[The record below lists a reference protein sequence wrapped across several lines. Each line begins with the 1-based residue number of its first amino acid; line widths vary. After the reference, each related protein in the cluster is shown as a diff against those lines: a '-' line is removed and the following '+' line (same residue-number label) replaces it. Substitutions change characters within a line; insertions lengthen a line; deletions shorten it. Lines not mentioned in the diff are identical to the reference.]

1 MICFTRIPLK
11 DFIKKHNPQEP
22 KKETIENFEKE
33 INNLLENAPKQ
44 DDEEFQKNEI
54 NKFLKNTYGYDC
66 NTYKKVDSAI
76 YVDGEVRVLIEVK
89 ALNNRN
95 EFPKNRENP
104 ISKAFCQMVL
114 YFLEEI
120 EKEKNNSLKHT
131 IICNAHEFFLFD
143 CKDLLFLKEDK
154 RIKDFYKKC
163 AKKEGTDSSKPKFY
177 KDLEQYLQED
187 FQGELRYTHFNLSN
201 YDPKE
206 LPLIYQV
213 LSQEV
218 LLKQRK
224 TLDANTLNKD
234 FYEELLY
241 ILGLEEQ
248 NDKGKILIK
257 PSRTQNSL
265 SAALKKKYENL
276 DDEEVMALLI
286 AWNNRILFL
295 RLLESLLISFKH
307 FEKPFLT
314 TENFKDFNA
323 LNTLFFEVLAK
334 KNSERSLNKEDKIL
348 EKIPY
353 LNSSLFDQT
362 PLELK
367 GHEIRLLENKKLEL
381 YQNSVLKKHENY
393 QEKKELPLLKYLF
406 EFLRLYKFTTTP
418 KDIKDNTDTSESR
431 LINPSVLGLVFEKLN
446 GYKEGSFYTPSF
458 ITSYMCKESITP
470 IVLDKFNAIYQ
481 WDCENL
487 KALREKIDRNF
498 SNEKAKE
505 YLNTLLTLRIC
516 DPAVGSGHFLVS
528 ALNEMV
534 LIAYELGLIASLY
547 RHELRLENDEIII
560 HHAQTGEIF
569 NYKKP
574 HSEND
579 PHHQIQ
585 KELFELKKDIIE
597 NCLFGVDI
605 NPNSC
610 EITKLRLW
618 IELLK
623 YSYYIFEKGK
633 NTNNL
638 ETLPNI
644 DINIKCANSL
654 VSRFALKDKAL
665 LKTEKNKN
673 LEYYIAEYKELV
685 KIYKDPKILESLTRP
700 IKDSNAVRKYAKE
713 RLYQELAQN
722 PNKDFKKALN
732 DRIEKIKE
740 AFKLTLEP
748 PQKELKFKK
757 FLKEHLELYGKSI
770 LEEANDNGL
779 ELEAL
784 ALEKKMAH
792 EGLFHDYTPYPKL
805 DKTDKVVGLEH
816 FNRYVLTSYKDLQ
829 DENERYANALEW
841 RFEFPEVLNDE
852 GDFLGFDCII
862 GNPPYIRQEHI
873 KDLKPLLQK
882 QYQDFY
888 NSTADIYTYFFALA
902 YHLLKEK
909 GFNAFI
915 TSNKYARAKYGA
927 KLRELLLKK
936 TTLVSYMEL
945 NALKVFESAAVD
957 TSIMSFIKQTPPKES
972 DFEYYEPT
980 PNDKDDL
987 KSTPHLPMK
996 QNALSTES
1004 FIFANAT
1011 LLDLRDKIESVG
1023 TPLKDWDIQINYGIK
1038 TGANEA
1044 FIIPTEKRE
1053 EILKN
1058 CDDAQK
1064 DERGMSER
1072 ERTKELIK
1080 PILRGKDIKRYSYE
1094 WADLWVIIA
1103 KFGSHEFLEVEYPTI
1118 YNHLLQYKDQLEQR
1132 GQCRYSRGPQNS
1144 NKPYPGQHHWLELDN
1159 NPKDSYLQDFEKE
1172 KIVYGEIVQ
1181 EPRFYLDN
1189 GECELGVF
1197 YAEATS
1203 FILTGEHLR
1212 YLLGMLHSKLITF
1225 AFKTFYAGG
1234 GLGESGYRYKKA
1246 FIERLPIP
1254 QITEKNQELADKI
1267 TDGAK
1272 QILALKAKDPKAN
1285 TQGLEKEI
1293 DALVYQLYHLTDE
1306 EIKTIENGQ

>member
-1 MICFTRIPLK
+1 M
-11 DFIKKHNPQEP
+11 
-22 KKETIENFEKE
+22 
-33 INNLLENAPKQ
+33 
-44 DDEEFQKNEI
+44 
-54 NKFLKNTYGYDC
+54 
-66 NTYKKVDSAI
+66 
-76 YVDGEVRVLIEVK
+76 
-89 ALNNRN
+89 
-95 EFPKNRENP
+95 
-104 ISKAFCQMVL
+104 
-114 YFLEEI
+114 
-120 EKEKNNSLKHT
+120 
-131 IICNAHEFFLFD
+131 HEFFLFD
-143 CKDLLFLKEDK
+143 CKDLLFLEKDK
-154 RIKDFYKKC
+154 RINKFYESY

-177 KDLEQYLQED
+177 QDLEQYLQED
-187 FQGELRYTHFNLSN
+187 FQGELRYTHFNLS
-201 YDPKE
+201 DDFKE

-218 LLKQRK
+218 LLKQKK

-257 PSRTQNSL
+257 QSRTQNSL
-265 SAALKKKYENL
+265 SAALKEQYKNL

-295 RLLESLLISFKH
+295 RLLESLLFSFEH
-307 FEKPFLT
+307 FKNSFLII
-314 TENFKDFNA
+314 ENFKDFNA

-334 KNSERSLNKEDKIL
+334 KNNERLPEIKEDKIL

-353 LNSSLFDQT
+353 LNSSLFDKT

-367 GHEIRLLENKKLEL
+367 GHEIKLLDNKKLEI
-381 YQNSVLKKHENY
+381 YKNSVLKKNKDY
-393 QEKKELPLLKYLF
+393 QKQKDLKPLPLLEYFFK
-406 EFLRLYKFTTTP
+406 FLRLYKFTTTP
-418 KDIKDNTDTSESR
+418 KDIKDNTNTSESN

-458 ITSYMCKESITP
+458 ITSYMCKESITT
-470 IVLDKFNAIYQ
+470 IVRDKFNATYQ
-481 WDCENL
+481 WDCKDLE
-487 KALREKIDRNF
+487 ALRGKIDRNF

-505 YLNTLLTLRIC
+505 YLQLLLTLRVC

-560 HHAQTGEIF
+560 HHTPTGEIF

-585 KELFELKKDIIE
+585 KELFNLKKDIIE

-623 YSYYIFEKGK
+623 YSYYIFEEGK

-654 VSRFALKDKAL
+654 ISRFNLNDDLKKIPNI
-665 LKTEKNKN
+665 KQK
-673 LEYYIAEYKELV
+673 IQEYKDLV
-685 KIYKDPKILESLTRP
+685 AQYKDPNPLYPLNKADLINKIQDLKNIFSITLKDPKTKAELE
-700 IKDSNAVRKYAKE
+700 
-713 RLYQELAQN
+713 
-722 PNKDFKKALN
+722 KA
-732 DRIEKIKE
+732 IEKHIKKYNFFALDDKSLLDGLNYFTPSLFGTLKLSPKEEEE
-740 AFKLTLEP
+740 AFAS
-748 PQKELKFKK
+748 
-757 FLKEHLELYGKSI
+757 YGRI
-770 LEEANDNGL
+770 R
-779 ELEAL
+779 AL
-784 ALEKKMAH
+784 RK
-792 EGLFHDYTPYPKL
+792 KL
-805 DKTDKVVGLEH
+805 DD
-816 FNRYVLTSYKDLQ
+816 
-829 DENERYANALEW
+829 ALSGREYHKAFEW
-841 RFEFPEVLNDE
+841 RFEFPEVLDDE

-862 GNPPYIRQEHI
+862 GNPPYIRQEQI

-909 GFNAFI
+909 GFSAFI

-927 KLRELLLKK
+927 KLREWLLKK
-936 TTLVSYMEL
+936 TTIVSYMEL

-957 TSIMSFIKQTPPKES
+957 TSIMNFIKQTPPKES
-972 DFEYYEPT
+972 DFKYYEPT

-987 KSTPHLPMK
+987 KSTRPLSMK

-1004 FIFANAT
+1004 FIFANASF
-1011 LLDLRDKIESVG
+1011 LDLRDKIESIG

-1044 FIIPTEKRE
+1044 FIIPTEKRDA
-1053 EILKN
+1053 ILKN

-1094 WADLWVIIA
+1094 WAHLWVIFIPWH
-1103 KFGSHEFLEVEYPTI
+1103 FPNTGSPKDMEQNEKDFSIHYPII
-1118 YNHLLQYKDQLEQR
+1118 YAHLLSHKDELLKRNKDETGKRYEWYCLQR
-1132 GQCRYSRGPQNS
+1132 
-1144 NKPYPGQHHWLELDN
+1144 WAA
-1159 NPKDSYLQDFEKE
+1159 SYYQDFEKE
-1172 KIVYGEIVQ
+1172 KIVYPCIMAK
-1181 EPRFYLDN
+1181 EPCFVYEEK
-1189 GECELGVF
+1189 GF
-1197 YAEATS
+1197 YAPAPAN
-1203 FILTGEHLR
+1203 IITGDKIEIK
-1212 YLLGMLHSKLITF
+1212 YITALLNSKCIYF
-1225 AFKTFYAGG
+1225 AMRKFYMGG
-1234 GLGESGYRYKKA
+1234 GIEGELKTNNLEK
-1246 FIERLPIP
+1246 IPIP
-1254 QITEKNQELADKI
+1254 KITEKNQELARKI

-1272 QILALKAKDPKAN
+1272 QILALKEKDPKAN
-1285 TQGLEKEI
+1285 TQRLEKEI
-1293 DALVYQLYHLTDE
+1293 DALVYRLYNLTDE
-1306 EIKTIENGQ
+1306 EIKIIEDGQ

>member
-1 MICFTRIPLK
+1 MMSFTRIPLK
-11 DFIKKHNPQEP
+11 DFIKKYNPQTP
-22 KKETIENFEKE
+22 TTETIENFEKE
-33 INNLLENAPKQ
+33 INSLLENAPRQ

-54 NKFLKNTYGYDC
+54 NSFLKNTYGYRC
-66 NTYKKVDSAI
+66 NTNKKVDSAI
-76 YVDGEVRVLIEVK
+76 YVDGEVQVLIEVK
-89 ALNNRN
+89 ALNKKT

-104 ISKAFCQMVL
+104 LSKAFCQMVL

-120 EKEKNNSLKHT
+120 EKEKNNSLKHA

-154 RIKDFYKKC
+154 RITKLHEDC

-177 KDLEQYLQED
+177 KDLEQFLQED
-187 FQGELRYTHFNLSN
+187 FQGELRYTYFNLN
-201 YDPKE
+201 DDFKE

-213 LSQEV
+213 LSHEV

-295 RLLESLLISFKH
+295 RLLESLLISFNH

-334 KNSERSLNKEDKIL
+334 KNNERLKEIKEDKIL

-353 LNSSLFDQT
+353 LNSSLFDKT

-367 GHEIRLLENKKLEL
+367 GYEIKLLDNKKLEI
-381 YQNSVLKKHENY
+381 YKNSVLKKHEDY
-393 QEKKELPLLKYLF
+393 QKREDLPLLEYFF

-418 KDIKDNTDTSESR
+418 KDIKDNTDTSESC

-487 KALREKIDRNF
+487 EALREKIDRNF

-528 ALNEMV
+528 VLNEMV
-534 LIAYELGLIASLY
+534 LIAYKLGLIVSLY
-547 RHELRLENDEIII
+547 RHELKLENDEIII
-560 HHAQTGEIF
+560 HTPEDKIF
-569 NYKKP
+569 KYTIP

-579 PHHQIQ
+579 PHHHIQ

-623 YSYYIFEKGK
+623 YSYYIFEEGK

-654 VSRFALKDKAL
+654 ISRFNLNDDLKKIPNI
-665 LKTEKNKN
+665 KQK
-673 LEYYIAEYKELV
+673 IQEYKDLV
-685 KIYKDPKILESLTRP
+685 AQYKDPNPLYPLNKQDLINKIQDLKNTFSLTLKDP
-700 IKDSNAVRKYAKE
+700 KTKAELEKAIEKHIKDYNYFALDDKSLLAGLNYFTPNLFGTPKLSPKE
-713 RLYQELAQN
+713 E
-722 PNKDFKKALN
+722 
-732 DRIEKIKE
+732 EE
-740 AFKLTLEP
+740 AFAS
-748 PQKELKFKK
+748 
-757 FLKEHLELYGKSI
+757 YGRI
-770 LEEANDNGL
+770 R
-779 ELEAL
+779 AL
-784 ALEKKMAH
+784 RK
-792 EGLFHDYTPYPKL
+792 KL
-805 DKTDKVVGLEH
+805 DDALSGREYH
-816 FNRYVLTSYKDLQ
+816 
-829 DENERYANALEW
+829 NAFEW

-862 GNPPYIRQEHI
+862 GNPPYIRQEQI
-873 KDLKPLLQK
+873 KDIKPLLEK
-882 QYQDFY
+882 QYQNFY
-888 NSTADIYTYFFALA
+888 NSTADIYTYFFALS

-915 TSNKYARAKYGA
+915 TSNKYARAKYGT
-927 KLRELLLKK
+927 KLRGLLLKK

-957 TSIMSFIKQTPPKES
+957 TSIMSFIKQEPPKES
-972 DFEYYEPT
+972 LFNYYEPT
-980 PNDKDDL
+980 PNDKNDL
-987 KSTPHLPMK
+987 KSARPLPMR

-1011 LLDLRDKIESVG
+1011 LLDLRDKMESVG

-1044 FIIPTEKRE
+1044 FIIPTEKRDA
-1053 EILKN
+1053 ILNACKT
-1058 CDDAQK
+1058 Q
-1064 DERGMSER
+1064 EER
-1072 ERTKELIK
+1072 ERTERLIK

-1094 WADLWVIIA
+1094 WAHLWVINTHNGYTSALKSKIPPIDIEKYPATKAHLDAHYDTIA
-1103 KFGSHEFLEVEYPTI
+1103 TRSDQGDTPYHLRNCTYLE
-1118 YNHLLQYKDQLEQR
+1118 
-1132 GQCRYSRGPQNS
+1132 
-1144 NKPYPGQHHWLELDN
+1144 
-1159 NPKDSYLQDFEKE
+1159 DFEKE

-1189 GECELGVF
+1189 GECELGYF

-1254 QITEKNQELADKI
+1254 KITHKNQELAHKI
-1267 TDGAK
+1267 TDCAK
-1272 QILALKAKDPKAN
+1272 QILALKEKDPKAN
-1285 TQGLEKEI
+1285 TQRSEKEI
-1293 DALVYQLYHLTDE
+1293 DALVYQLYNLTDE
-1306 EIKTIENGQ
+1306 EIKIIENGQ

>member
-1 MICFTRIPLK
+1 MDYKKLDLPNTNYPSKEQLEAFKTAFDAFLETNPQENENHQNDAFNDLLKGVFKYKVKPTKKIDSAILNENNEVEVIIEFKALKNPNEFIKKGDLNVKAFHESLLYYLRERKGGNNNLKHLILATIKELYIIDADEFEVFNKDKEIKKAFENCHDKKGNDTRTEAFYDVCQKRLNELDRSLKYHHIPLK
-11 DFIKKHNPQEP
+11 
-22 KKETIENFEKE
+22 KE
-33 INNLLENAPKQ
+33 NLA
-44 DDEEFQKNEI
+44 
-54 NKFLKNTYGYDC
+54 
-66 NTYKKVDSAI
+66 
-76 YVDGEVRVLIEVK
+76 
-89 ALNNRN
+89 
-95 EFPKNRENP
+95 
-104 ISKAFCQMVL
+104 
-114 YFLEEI
+114 
-120 EKEKNNSLKHT
+120 
-131 IICNAHEFFLFD
+131 
-143 CKDLLFLKEDK
+143 
-154 RIKDFYKKC
+154 
-163 AKKEGTDSSKPKFY
+163 
-177 KDLEQYLQED
+177 
-187 FQGELRYTHFNLSN
+187 
-201 YDPKE
+201 
-206 LPLIYQV
+206 LIYQA
-213 LSQEV
+213 LSPNF
-218 LLKQRK
+218 LLKIPK
-224 TLDANTLNKD
+224 YSDANTLNKD

-265 SAALKKKYENL
+265 SAALKASYKDL

-314 TENFKDFNA
+314 TENFENFNA

-334 KNSERSLNKEDKIL
+334 KNNERLPEIKEDKIL
-348 EKIPY
+348 RKIPY

-367 GHEIRLLENKKLEL
+367 GYEIKLLDNKKLEI

-393 QEKKELPLLKYLF
+393 QKEKALPLLEYLF

-418 KDIKDNTDTSESR
+418 KDIKNNTDTSESR
-431 LINPSVLGLVFEKLN
+431 LINSSVLGLVFEKLN

-458 ITSYMCKESITP
+458 ITSYMCKESIAP

-505 YLNTLLTLRIC
+505 YLNTLLSLRIC

-534 LIAYELGLIASLY
+534 WVAYELGLIASLY

-560 HHAQTGEIF
+560 HTPENKIF
-569 NYKKP
+569 NYTIP

-579 PHHQIQ
+579 PHHHIQ
-585 KELFELKKDIIE
+585 KELFELKKSIIE

-623 YSYYIFEKGK
+623 YSYYIFENGK
-633 NTNNL
+633 NTNAL

-654 VSRFALKDKAL
+654 ISRFNLNDDLKKIPNI
-665 LKTEKNKN
+665 KQK
-673 LEYYIAEYKELV
+673 IQEYKDLV
-685 KIYKDPKILESLTRP
+685 AQYKDPNPLYPLNKADLINKIQDLKNTFSLTL
-700 IKDSNAVRKYAKE
+700 KDPKTKA
-713 RLYQELAQN
+713 ELE
-722 PNKDFKKALN
+722 KA
-732 DRIEKIKE
+732 IEKHIKKYNFFALDDKSLLDGLNYFIPSLFGTLKLSPKEEEE
-740 AFKLTLEP
+740 AFAS
-748 PQKELKFKK
+748 
-757 FLKEHLELYGKSI
+757 YGRI
-770 LEEANDNGL
+770 R
-779 ELEAL
+779 AL
-784 ALEKKMAH
+784 RK
-792 EGLFHDYTPYPKL
+792 KL
-805 DKTDKVVGLEH
+805 DDALSGGE
-816 FNRYVLTSYKDLQ
+816 YQ
-829 DENERYANALEW
+829 NAFEW
-841 RFEFPEVLNDE
+841 RFEFPEVLDDE

-862 GNPPYIRQEHI
+862 GNPPYIRQEQI

-902 YHLLKEK
+902 FHLLKEK
-909 GFNAFI
+909 GFSAFI

-927 KLRELLLKK
+927 KLREWLLKK
-936 TTLVSYMEL
+936 TTIVSYMEL

-957 TSIMSFIKQTPPKES
+957 TSIMNFIKQTPPKENS
-972 DFEYYEPT
+972 FNYYEPT

-987 KSTPHLPMK
+987 KSTPSLSMK

-1011 LLDLRDKIESVG
+1011 LLDLRDKMESVG
-1023 TPLKDWDIQINYGIK
+1023 TPLKDWGIQIYRGIL

-1044 FIIPTEKRE
+1044 FIIPTEKRDA
-1053 EILKN
+1053 ILNACKT
-1058 CDDAQK
+1058 Q
-1064 DERGMSER
+1064 EER
-1072 ERTKELIK
+1072 ERTERLIK

-1094 WADLWVIIA
+1094 WAGEWLINTHNGYTSAPKSKIPPIDIEKYPATKVHLDSHWDTIA
-1103 KFGSHEFLEVEYPTI
+1103 TRCDQGDTPYHLRNCAYLE
-1118 YNHLLQYKDQLEQR
+1118 
-1132 GQCRYSRGPQNS
+1132 
-1144 NKPYPGQHHWLELDN
+1144 
-1159 NPKDSYLQDFEKE
+1159 DFEKE

-1189 GECELGVF
+1189 GECELGYF

-1203 FILTGEHLR
+1203 FILTGEHLC

-1234 GLGESGYRYKKA
+1234 GLGESGYRYKKV

-1254 QITEKNQELADKI
+1254 QITEKNQELARKIIALVDKI
-1267 TDGAK
+1267 LQSK
-1272 QILALKAKDPKAN
+1272 EKDPKAN
-1285 TQGLEKEI
+1285 TQRLEKEI

>member
-1 MICFTRIPLK
+1 MIRFTRILLK
-11 DFIKKHNPQEP
+11 DFIKKYNPP
-22 KKETIENFEKE
+22 TPTKETIENFKKE
-33 INNLLENAPKQ
+33 INSLLENAPRQ

-54 NKFLKNTYGYDC
+54 NSFLKNTYGYRC
-66 NTYKKVDSAI
+66 NTNKKVDSAI
-76 YVDGEVRVLIEVK
+76 YVDEEVQVLIEVK
-89 ALNNRN
+89 ALNKKT
-95 EFPKNRENP
+95 EFPKNKENP

-114 YFLEEI
+114 YFLEER

-143 CKDLLFLKEDK
+143 CKDLLFLNEDK
-154 RIKDFYKKC
+154 CIKKFYKNY
-163 AKKEGTDSSKPKFY
+163 AQKEGTDSSKPRFY
-177 KDLEQYLQED
+177 EDLEQYLKED
-187 FQGELRYTHFNLSN
+187 FQGELRYTYFNLN
-201 YDPKE
+201 DDFKE

-218 LLKQRK
+218 LLKQKK

-248 NDKGKILIK
+248 NEKGKTLIK

-265 SAALKKKYENL
+265 SDALKKQYKNL

-314 TENFKDFNA
+314 TDNFKDFNA

-334 KNSERSLNKEDKIL
+334 KNSERLPAIKENKIL

-362 PLELK
+362 
-367 GHEIRLLENKKLEL
+367 LLESKGYKIRSLDNEPLKIYPK
-381 YQNSVLKKHENY
+381 SILKKHEEY
-393 QEKKELPLLKYLF
+393 QEQKDLPLLEYLF
-406 EFLRLYKFTTTP
+406 AFLRVYDFTTTP
-418 KDIKDNTDTSESR
+418 KDIKDNQNKSESR

-470 IVLDKFNAIYQ
+470 IVLDKFNATYQ

-534 LIAYELGLIASLY
+534 LIAYKLGLIASLY
-547 RHELRLENDEIII
+547 RHDLRLENDEIII
-560 HHAQTGEIF
+560 HTPEDKVFKYTI
-569 NYKKP
+569 P

-579 PHHQIQ
+579 PHHHIQ

-623 YSYYIFEKGK
+623 YSYYIFEEDK

-654 VSRFALKDKAL
+654 ISRFNLNDDLKKIPNI
-665 LKTEKNKN
+665 KKK
-673 LEYYIAEYKELV
+673 IQEYKDLV
-685 KIYKDPKILESLTRP
+685 AQYKDPNPLYPLNKQDLINKIQDLKNTFSLTL
-700 IKDSNAVRKYAKE
+700 KDPKTKA
-713 RLYQELAQN
+713 ELE
-722 PNKDFKKALN
+722 KA
-732 DRIEKIKE
+732 IEKHITNYNDFALDDKSLLTGLNYFIPSLFGTPKLSPKEEEE
-740 AFKLTLEP
+740 AFAS
-748 PQKELKFKK
+748 
-757 FLKEHLELYGKSI
+757 YGRI
-770 LEEANDNGL
+770 R
-779 ELEAL
+779 AL
-784 ALEKKMAH
+784 RK
-792 EGLFHDYTPYPKL
+792 KL
-805 DKTDKVVGLEH
+805 DDALSGGEYH
-816 FNRYVLTSYKDLQ
+816 
-829 DENERYANALEW
+829 NAFEW
-841 RFEFPEVLNDE
+841 RFEFPEVLDDE
-852 GDFLGFDCII
+852 GNFLGFDCII

-888 NSTADIYTYFFALA
+888 NSSSDIYTYFFALA
-902 YHLLKEK
+902 LNLLKEK

-915 TSNKYARAKYGA
+915 TFNKYARAKYGA

-936 TTLVSYMEL
+936 TTIVSYMEL
-945 NALKVFESAAVD
+945 NALKKVFENATVD
-957 TSIMSFIKQTPPKES
+957 TSIIHFIKQPPLKES
-972 DFEYYEPT
+972 DFKYCEPT
-980 PNDKDDL
+980 ENDKENL
-987 KSTPHLPMK
+987 KNTTSLLMR

-1004 FIFANAT
+1004 FIFADTT
-1011 LLDLRDKIESVG
+1011 LLDLRDKIEQGG
-1023 TPLKDWDIQINYGIK
+1023 TPLKDWGIQINYGIK
-1038 TGANEA
+1038 TGCNEA
-1044 FIIPTEKRE
+1044 FIIPTEKRD

-1094 WADLWVIIA
+1094 WADLWVINTHNGYTSAFKSKIPPIDIE
-1103 KFGSHEFLEVEYPTI
+1103 KYPTLKA
-1118 YNHLLQYKDQLEQR
+1118 HLDSHYDAIVTRSDQGDTPYHLRNCAYLE
-1132 GQCRYSRGPQNS
+1132 
-1144 NKPYPGQHHWLELDN
+1144 
-1159 NPKDSYLQDFEKE
+1159 DFEKE

-1189 GECELGVF
+1189 GECELGGF

-1203 FILTGEHLR
+1203 FILTGEHLH

-1246 FIERLPIP
+1246 FIEQLPIP
-1254 QITEKNQELADKI
+1254 KITHKNQELADKI
-1267 TDGAK
+1267 IALVDK
-1272 QILALKAKDPKAN
+1272 ILQSKEEDPKAN

-1293 DALVYQLYHLTDE
+1293 DALVYQLYNLNDE
-1306 EIKTIENGQ
+1306 EIKTIEDGQ

>member
-1 MICFTRIPLK
+1 MIRFTRIPLK

-22 KKETIENFEKE
+22 KKETIENFKKE
-33 INNLLENAPKQ
+33 INSLLENAPRQ

-54 NKFLKNTYGYDC
+54 NKFLKNAYGYDC
-66 NTYKKVDSAI
+66 NTNKKVDSAI

-89 ALNNRN
+89 ALDKKT
-95 EFPKNRENP
+95 EFPKNRKNP
-104 ISKAFCQMVL
+104 LSKAFCQMVL

-154 RIKDFYKKC
+154 RIKKFYDNY

-187 FQGELRYTHFNLSN
+187 FQGELRYTHFNLSS
-201 YDPKE
+201 YDLKE

-218 LLKQRK
+218 LLKQGK

-248 NDKGKILIK
+248 NEKGKILIK
-257 PSRTQNSL
+257 PSRTKNSL
-265 SAALKKKYENL
+265 SYALKEKYKNL

-307 FEKPFLT
+307 FENPFLT

-334 KNSERSLNKEDKIL
+334 KNSERFPEIKEDKIL
-348 EKIPY
+348 QKIPY
-353 LNSSLFDQT
+353 LNSSLFDKT

-367 GHEIRLLENKKLEL
+367 GYEIKLLDNKKLEI
-381 YQNSVLKKHENY
+381 YKNSVLKKHEDY
-393 QEKKELPLLKYLF
+393 QKQKDLKPLPLLKYLF

-470 IVLDKFNAIYQ
+470 IVRDKFNQTYNIE
-481 WDCENL
+481 CENL
-487 KALREKIDRNF
+487 TELRNYFKDNYSYKEDKR
-498 SNEKAKE
+498 KE
-505 YLNTLLTLRIC
+505 YLQVLLALRIC

-534 LIAYELGLIASLY
+534 RIAYELGLITSLPLGATL
-547 RHELRLENDEIII
+547 ELENDEILIKI
-560 HHAQTGEIF
+560 SNKSFIYTR
-569 NYKKP
+569 P
-574 HSEND
+574 SSEKEQS
-579 PHHQIQ
+579 HQIQ
-585 KELFELKKDIIE
+585 KELFELKKSIIE

-623 YSYYIFEKGK
+623 YSYYIFENDK
-633 NTNNL
+633 NTNAL

-654 VSRFALKDKAL
+654 ISRFDFKQSLTHYPNIKEKIQRYKKLVKNYKEGLFDDKMILNNQIKDLLKTFQNFCLKDKYEKEIKAFVTQCEEYRKL
-665 LKTEKNKN
+665 YGNYLAKDDDDLKH
-673 LEYYIAEYKELV
+673 YISE
-685 KIYKDPKILESLTRP
+685 
-700 IKDSNAVRKYAKE
+700 
-713 RLYQELAQN
+713 N
-722 PNKDFKKALN
+722 P
-732 DRIEKIKE
+732 
-740 AFKLTLEP
+740 
-748 PQKELKFKK
+748 
-757 FLKEHLELYGKSI
+757 FLKHENISDN
-770 LEEANDNGL
+770 EEIQQQAYQYFL
-779 ELEAL
+779 
-784 ALEKKMAH
+784 
-792 EGLFHDYTPYPKL
+792 KL
-805 DKTDKVVGLEH
+805 KQTYNMIYN
-816 FNRYVLTSYKDLQ
+816 FNNS
-829 DENERYANALEW
+829 LEW
-841 RFEFPEVLNDE
+841 RFEFPEVLDDE

-862 GNPPYIRQEHI
+862 GNPPYIRQEQI
-873 KDLKPLLQK
+873 KDIKPLLQK

-888 NSTADIYTYFFALA
+888 NSTADIYTYFFALS

-936 TTLVSYMEL
+936 TTIVSYMEL

-957 TSIMSFIKQTPPKES
+957 TSIMNFIKQTPSKES
-972 DFEYYEPT
+972 RFNYYEPT
-980 PNDKDDL
+980 PDDKNDL
-987 KSTPHLPMK
+987 KSARSLPMK

-1011 LLDLRDKIESVG
+1011 LLDLRGKMERVG
-1023 TPLKDWDIQINYGIK
+1023 TPLKDWGIQIYRGIL

-1044 FIIPTEKRE
+1044 FIIPTEKRD
-1053 EILKN
+1053 EILNACKT
-1058 CDDAQK
+1058 Q
-1064 DERGMSER
+1064 EER
-1072 ERTKELIK
+1072 ERTEALIK

-1094 WADLWVIIA
+1094 WAHLWVIFIPWHFPNTDSQ
-1103 KFGSHEFLEVEYPTI
+1103 KSMEENEQDFSIHYPII
-1118 YNHLLQYKDQLEQR
+1118 YAHLLSHKDKLLKRNKDETGKRYEWYCLQR
-1132 GQCRYSRGPQNS
+1132 
-1144 NKPYPGQHHWLELDN
+1144 WAA
-1159 NPKDSYLQDFEKE
+1159 SYLQDFEKE

-1189 GECELGVF
+1189 GECGLGYF

-1254 QITEKNQELADKI
+1254 KITPQNQELADKI
-1267 TDGAK
+1267 TALVDK
-1272 QILALKAKDPKAN
+1272 ILQSKEKDSKAN

-1293 DALVYQLYHLTDE
+1293 DALVYQLYNLTDE

>member
-1 MICFTRIPLK
+1 MDYKKLDLPNTNYPNKEQLK
-11 DFIKKHNPQEP
+11 AFETAFNAFLETNQQENENHHNDAFNDLLKSVFKYKVKPTKKIDSAILNENNEVEVIIEFKALKNPNEFIKKGDLNVKAFHESLLYYLTERKEGNNNLKHLILATIKELYIIDADEFEVFNKDKEIKNAFKNCHDRKGNDPRTKAFYDACQKRLNELDHSLKYYHISL
-22 KKETIENFEKE
+22 KKE
-33 INNLLENAPKQ
+33 NLA
-44 DDEEFQKNEI
+44 
-54 NKFLKNTYGYDC
+54 
-66 NTYKKVDSAI
+66 
-76 YVDGEVRVLIEVK
+76 
-89 ALNNRN
+89 
-95 EFPKNRENP
+95 
-104 ISKAFCQMVL
+104 
-114 YFLEEI
+114 
-120 EKEKNNSLKHT
+120 
-131 IICNAHEFFLFD
+131 
-143 CKDLLFLKEDK
+143 
-154 RIKDFYKKC
+154 
-163 AKKEGTDSSKPKFY
+163 
-177 KDLEQYLQED
+177 
-187 FQGELRYTHFNLSN
+187 
-201 YDPKE
+201 
-206 LPLIYQV
+206 LIYQA
-213 LSQEV
+213 LSPNF
-218 LLKQRK
+218 LLKISK
-224 TLDANTLNKD
+224 YSDANTLNKD

-257 PSRTQNSL
+257 PSCTQNSL
-265 SAALKKKYENL
+265 SAALKYSYTNL

-334 KNSERSLNKEDKIL
+334 KNSERLPEIKEDKIL

-353 LNSSLFDQT
+353 LNSSLFDKT

-367 GHEIRLLENKKLEL
+367 GYEIKLLDNKKLEI
-381 YQNSVLKKHENY
+381 YKNSVLKKHEDY
-393 QEKKELPLLKYLF
+393 QKREDLPLLKYLF
-406 EFLRLYKFTTTP
+406 AFLRLYKFTTTP

-458 ITSYMCKESITP
+458 ITSYMCKESIKS
-470 IVLDKFNAIYQ
+470 IVLDKFNQKYIKRE
-481 WDCENL
+481 DLKCEKLEEL
-487 KALREKIDRNF
+487 KNYLKSYKEDKR
-498 SNEKAKE
+498 KE

-534 LIAYELGLIASLY
+534 RVAYELGLIASLY

-560 HHAQTGEIF
+560 HTPEDKVF
-569 NYKKP
+569 NYTIP

-633 NTNNL
+633 NTNAL

-654 VSRFALKDKAL
+654 ISRFNLNDDLKKIPNI
-665 LKTEKNKN
+665 KQK
-673 LEYYIAEYKELV
+673 IQEYKDLV
-685 KIYKDPKILESLTRP
+685 AQYKDPNPLYPLNKADLINKIQDLKNTFSLTL
-700 IKDSNAVRKYAKE
+700 KDPKTKA
-713 RLYQELAQN
+713 ELEN
-722 PNKDFKKALN
+722 T
-732 DRIEKIKE
+732 IEKHIKKYNFFALDDKSLLDGLNYFIPSLFGTLKLSPKEEEE
-740 AFKLTLEP
+740 AFAS
-748 PQKELKFKK
+748 
-757 FLKEHLELYGKSI
+757 YGRI
-770 LEEANDNGL
+770 R
-779 ELEAL
+779 AL
-784 ALEKKMAH
+784 RK
-792 EGLFHDYTPYPKL
+792 KL
-805 DKTDKVVGLEH
+805 DDALSGRE
-816 FNRYVLTSYKDLQ
+816 YQ
-829 DENERYANALEW
+829 NAFEW
-841 RFEFPEVLNDE
+841 RFEFPEVLDDE

-882 QYQDFY
+882 QYPDFY

-902 YHLLKEK
+902 FQLLRDK

-927 KLRELLLKK
+927 KLREWLLKK
-936 TTLVSYMEL
+936 TTIASYMEL

-957 TSIMSFIKQTPPKES
+957 TSIMNFIKQPPPKES
-972 DFEYYEPT
+972 RFNYYEPT

-987 KSTPHLPMK
+987 KSTRPLPMK

-1004 FIFANAT
+1004 FIFADST
-1011 LLDLRDKIESVG
+1011 LLDLRDKMESVG

-1053 EILKN
+1053 EILNACKT
-1058 CDDAQK
+1058 QE
-1064 DERGMSER
+1064 ERK
-1072 ERTKELIK
+1072 RTEKLIK

-1094 WADLWVIIA
+1094 WAHLWVINTHNGYTSALKSKIPPIDIEKYPATKAHLDAHWDTIA
-1103 KFGSHEFLEVEYPTI
+1103 TRCDQGDTPYHLRNCAYLE
-1118 YNHLLQYKDQLEQR
+1118 
-1132 GQCRYSRGPQNS
+1132 
-1144 NKPYPGQHHWLELDN
+1144 
-1159 NPKDSYLQDFEKE
+1159 DFEKE

-1181 EPRFYLDN
+1181 DPRFYLDN
-1189 GECELGVF
+1189 GECELGYF

-1254 QITEKNQELADKI
+1254 KITKSNKPTADKI
-1267 TDGAK
+1267 IVLVDK
-1272 QILALKAKDPKAN
+1272 ILQTKEKDPKAN
-1285 TQGLEKEI
+1285 TQKLEKEI
-1293 DALVYQLYHLTDE
+1293 DTLVYQLYNLTDE
-1306 EIKTIENGQ
+1306 EIKLIEDGQ

>member
-1 MICFTRIPLK
+1 MIRFAHISLK
-11 DFIKKHNPQEP
+11 DFIKKYNPQEP

-33 INNLLENAPKQ
+33 INSLLENAPRQ

-54 NKFLKNTYGYDC
+54 NKFLKNAYGYDC
-66 NTYKKVDSAI
+66 NTYEKVDSAI
-76 YVDGEVRVLIEVK
+76 YVDGKAWVLIEVK
-89 ALNNRN
+89 ALNNKT

-104 ISKAFCQMVL
+104 LSKAFCQMVL

-120 EKEKNNSLKHT
+120 EKEKNNSLKHA

-143 CKDLLFLKEDK
+143 CKDFCALFQNDKE
-154 RIKDFYKKC
+154 IKKLHKNC
-163 AKKEGTDSSKPKFY
+163 AKKEGTDPSTKRFY
-177 KDLEQYLQED
+177 SDLEEYLKKD
-187 FQGELRYTHFNLSN
+187 FKGELRYTHFNLSS

-213 LSQEV
+213 LSHEV
-218 LLKQRK
+218 LLKQKK

-257 PSRTQNSL
+257 PSRTKNSL
-265 SAALKKKYENL
+265 SAALKEQYTNL
-276 DDEEVMALLI
+276 DDEEVMVLLI

-307 FEKPFLT
+307 FKDKDRFLT

-334 KNSERSLNKEDKIL
+334 KNSERSKEIKEDKIL
-348 EKIPY
+348 GKIPY
-353 LNSSLFDQT
+353 LNSSLFDKT

-367 GHEIRLLENKKLEL
+367 GYEIKWLDNKPLEIYPK
-381 YQNSVLKKHENY
+381 SVLKKHEEY
-393 QEKKELPLLKYLF
+393 QKQKDLPLLEYFF

-470 IVLDKFNAIYQ
+470 IVLDKFNATYQ

-505 YLNTLLTLRIC
+505 YLQLLLTLRIC

-547 RHELRLENDEIII
+547 RYDLKLENDEIII
-560 HHAQTGEIF
+560 HHTPTGEIF

-633 NTNNL
+633 NTNAL

-644 DINIKCANSL
+644 DINIKCGNSL
-654 VSRFALKDKAL
+654 ISRFNLNDDLKKIPNI
-665 LKTEKNKN
+665 KQK
-673 LEYYIAEYKELV
+673 IQEYKDLV
-685 KIYKDPKILESLTRP
+685 AQYKDPNPLYPLNKQDFINKIQDLKNTFSLTLKDP
-700 IKDSNAVRKYAKE
+700 KTKAELEKAIEKHIKDYNYFALDDKSLLAGLNYFIPSLFGTLKLSPKE
-713 RLYQELAQN
+713 E
-722 PNKDFKKALN
+722 
-732 DRIEKIKE
+732 EE
-740 AFKLTLEP
+740 AFAS
-748 PQKELKFKK
+748 
-757 FLKEHLELYGKSI
+757 YGRI
-770 LEEANDNGL
+770 R
-779 ELEAL
+779 AL
-784 ALEKKMAH
+784 RK
-792 EGLFHDYTPYPKL
+792 KL
-805 DKTDKVVGLEH
+805 DDALSGRE
-816 FNRYVLTSYKDLQ
+816 YQ
-829 DENERYANALEW
+829 NAFEW
-841 RFEFPEVLNDE
+841 RFEFPEVLDDE
-852 GDFLGFDCII
+852 GNFLGFDCII

-873 KDLKPLLQK
+873 KDLKPLLEK

-888 NSTADIYTYFFALA
+888 NSSSDIYTYFFALA

-909 GFNAFI
+909 GFSAFI

-927 KLRELLLKK
+927 KLREWLLKK
-936 TTLVSYMEL
+936 TTIVSYMEL

-957 TSIMSFIKQTPPKES
+957 TSIMNFIKQTPPKES
-972 DFEYYEPT
+972 DFNYYEPT

-987 KSTPHLPMK
+987 KSTPSLLMK

-1023 TPLKDWDIQINYGIK
+1023 TPLKDWDIQIYRGIL

-1044 FIIPTEKRE
+1044 FIIPTEKRD

-1094 WADLWVIIA
+1094 WAHLWVIFIPWH
-1103 KFGSHEFLEVEYPTI
+1103 FPNTGSPKSMEKNEQDFSTHYPII
-1118 YNHLLQYKDQLEQR
+1118 YAHLLSHKDKLLKRNKDETGKRYEWYCLQR
-1132 GQCRYSRGPQNS
+1132 WAAN
-1144 NKPYPGQHHWLELDN
+1144 
-1159 NPKDSYLQDFEKE
+1159 YLQDFEKE

-1189 GECELGVF
+1189 GECELGYF

-1203 FILTGEHLR
+1203 FILTGEHLC

-1246 FIERLPIP
+1246 FIERLPVP

-1267 TDGAK
+1267 IALVDKILQAK
-1272 QILALKAKDPKAN
+1272 EKDPKAN

>member
-1 MICFTRIPLK
+1 MIKFAYIPLK

-33 INNLLENAPKQ
+33 INSLLENAKGQ
-44 DDEEFQKNEI
+44 NYEESQKSKI
-54 NKFLKNTYGYDC
+54 NKFLKNTYGYECDI
-66 NTYKKVDSAI
+66 YEKVDSAI
-76 YVDGEVRVLIEVK
+76 YVDGKAWVLIEVK
-89 ALNNRN
+89 ALNNRS
-95 EFPKNRENP
+95 EFPKDRKNP
-104 ISKAFCQMVL
+104 LSKAFCQMVF
-114 YFLEEI
+114 YFLNAI
-120 EKEKNNSLKHT
+120 ENNNSLKHA

-143 CKDLLFLKEDK
+143 CRDLLLFQNDK
-154 RIKDFYKKC
+154 RINKFYKNW
-163 AKKEGTDSSKPKFY
+163 ANNEGTDPSTKRFY
-177 KDLEQYLQED
+177 SDLEEYLKKD
-187 FQGELRYTHFNLSN
+187 FKGELPYTHFNLSS

-206 LPLIYQV
+206 LIYQV
-213 LSQEV
+213 LSHEV

-265 SAALKKKYENL
+265 SDALKKAYKNL

-295 RLLESLLISFKH
+295 RLLESLLISFNH

-314 TENFKDFNA
+314 IENFTNFNA

-334 KNSERSLNKEDKIL
+334 KNNERSLEKEDKIL
-348 EKIPY
+348 QKIPY
-353 LNSSLFDQT
+353 LNSSLFDKT

-367 GHEIRLLENKKLEL
+367 GHEIKLLDNKSLEI
-381 YQNSVLKKHENY
+381 YPKSVLKKD
-393 QEKKELPLLKYLF
+393 EKYKNKKDLPLLEYF
-406 EFLRLYKFTTTP
+406 FAFLRLYKFTTTP
-418 KDIKDNTDTSESR
+418 EDIKDNKDTSESR

-458 ITSYMCKESITP
+458 ITSYMCSESITP
-470 IVLDKFNAIYQ
+470 IVLDKFNQKYNIE
-481 WDCENL
+481 CEDL
-487 KALREKIDRNF
+487 KELKNYLKNSYKENKR
-498 SNEKAKE
+498 KE
-505 YLNTLLTLRIC
+505 YLQVLLALRIC

-534 LIAYELGLIASLY
+534 RIAYDLGLIASLPLGATL
-547 RHELRLENDEIII
+547 ELENDEILIKI
-560 HHAQTGEIF
+560 SNKSFIYTR
-569 NYKKP
+569 P
-574 HSEND
+574 SSEKEQS
-579 PHHQIQ
+579 HQIQ
-585 KELFELKKDIIE
+585 KELFELKKSIIE

-623 YSYYIFEKGK
+623 YSYYIFEEGK
-633 NTNNL
+633 NTNAL

-644 DINIKCANSL
+644 DINIKCGNSL
-654 VSRFALKDKAL
+654 ISRFSLHDNLKKIPNI
-665 LKTEKNKN
+665 KKK
-673 LEYYIAEYKELV
+673 IQEYKDLV
-685 KIYKDPKILESLTRP
+685 AQYKDPNSLFPLNKTDLTNKIQDLKTTFSLEL
-700 IKDSNAVRKYAKE
+700 KDPKTKA
-713 RLYQELAQN
+713 ELE
-722 PNKDFKKALN
+722 KA
-732 DRIEKIKE
+732 IEKHIKKYNFFALDDKSLLDGLDHFIPSLFGVLKLSPKEEEE
-740 AFKLTLEP
+740 AFAS
-748 PQKELKFKK
+748 
-757 FLKEHLELYGKSI
+757 YGCI
-770 LEEANDNGL
+770 R
-779 ELEAL
+779 AL
-784 ALEKKMAH
+784 RK
-792 EGLFHDYTPYPKL
+792 KL
-805 DKTDKVVGLEH
+805 DDALSGRE
-816 FNRYVLTSYKDLQ
+816 YQ
-829 DENERYANALEW
+829 NAFEW
-841 RFEFPEVLNDE
+841 RFEFPEVLDDE

-873 KDLKPLLQK
+873 KDIKPLLQK
-882 QYQDFY
+882 QYPDFY
-888 NSTADIYTYFFALA
+888 NSTADIYTYFFALS

-936 TTLVSYMEL
+936 TTIVSYMEL

-972 DFEYYEPT
+972 SFKYYEPT
-980 PNDKDDL
+980 PDDKNDL
-987 KSTPHLPMK
+987 KSAPSLPMK

-1004 FIFANAT
+1004 FIFANASF
-1011 LLDLRDKIESVG
+1011 LDLRDKMESVG

-1044 FIIPTEKRE
+1044 FIITTEKRE
-1053 EILKN
+1053 EILNACKT
-1058 CDDAQK
+1058 QE
-1064 DERGMSER
+1064 ERK
-1072 ERTKELIK
+1072 RTEALIK

-1094 WADLWVIIA
+1094 WAGEWVINTHNGYTSNLKFKIPPIDIEKYPAIKTHLDAHWDTIA
-1103 KFGSHEFLEVEYPTI
+1103 TRSDQGDTPYHLRNCTYLE
-1118 YNHLLQYKDQLEQR
+1118 
-1132 GQCRYSRGPQNS
+1132 
-1144 NKPYPGQHHWLELDN
+1144 
-1159 NPKDSYLQDFEKE
+1159 DFEKE

-1189 GECELGVF
+1189 GECKLGYF

-1203 FILTGEHLR
+1203 FILTGEHLH

-1254 QITEKNQELADKI
+1254 KITPQNQELADKI

-1272 QILALKAKDPKAN
+1272 AILEAKEKDPKAN
-1285 TQGLEKEI
+1285 TQKLEKEI
-1293 DALVYQLYHLTDE
+1293 DALVYQLYNLTDE
-1306 EIKTIENGQ
+1306 EIKIIEEGQEIKS

>member
-1 MICFTRIPLK
+1 MMSFARIPLK
-11 DFIKKHNPQEP
+11 DFIKKYNPP
-22 KKETIENFEKE
+22 TPTKETIENFEKE
-33 INNLLENAPKQ
+33 INSLLENAPRQ

-54 NKFLKNTYGYDC
+54 NSFLKNAYGYRC
-66 NTYKKVDSAI
+66 NTHKKVDSAI
-76 YVDGEVRVLIEVK
+76 YVDEEVQVLIEVK
-89 ALNNRN
+89 ALNKKT
-95 EFPKNRENP
+95 EFPKNKENP
-104 ISKAFCQMVL
+104 LSKAFCQMVL
-114 YFLEEI
+114 YFLEERK
-120 EKEKNNSLKHT
+120 KEKNNSLKHT

-143 CKDLLFLKEDK
+143 CKDLPFLNDK
-154 RIKDFYKKC
+154 RIEKFYKNY
-163 AKKEGTDSSKPKFY
+163 AQKEGTDSSKPKFY
-177 KDLEQYLQED
+177 EDLEQYLKED
-187 FQGELRYTHFNLSN
+187 FQGELRYTYFNLN
-201 YDPKE
+201 DDFKE

-218 LLKQRK
+218 LLKQKK

-248 NDKGKILIK
+248 NEKGKILIK
-257 PSRTQNSL
+257 PSHTKNSL
-265 SAALKKKYENL
+265 SYALKEQYKNL

-307 FEKPFLT
+307 FEDRFLT

-334 KNSERSLNKEDKIL
+334 KNSERSKDTKENKIL

-367 GHEIRLLENKKLEL
+367 GHEIKLLNNKPLEI
-381 YQNSVLKKHENY
+381 YPKSVLKKHEEY
-393 QEKKELPLLKYLF
+393 QKQKDLPLLEYLF
-406 EFLRLYKFTTTP
+406 EFLRVYDFTTTP
-418 KDIKDNTDTSESR
+418 KDIKDNQNKSESR

-470 IVLDKFNAIYQ
+470 IVRDKFNATYQ
-481 WDCENL
+481 WDCKKL
-487 KALREKIDRNF
+487 KVLKEKIDRNF
-498 SNEKAKE
+498 SSNEKAKE

-534 LIAYELGLIASLY
+534 LIAYKLGLIASLY
-547 RHELRLENDEIII
+547 RHKLRLENDEIII
-560 HHAQTGEIF
+560 HTPEDKVFKYTI
-569 NYKKP
+569 P

-585 KELFELKKDIIE
+585 KELFELKKSIIE

-623 YSYYIFEKGK
+623 YSYYIFEEGK

-654 VSRFALKDKAL
+654 ISRFALKDKAL

-685 KIYKDPKILESLTRP
+685 KIYKDPKILETLTHP
-700 IKDSNAVRKYAKE
+700 IKDSKAVRKYAKE

-732 DRIEKIKE
+732 DRIEKVKE
-740 AFKLTLEP
+740 VFKLTLDP
-748 PQKELKFKK
+748 SQKELKFKK
-757 FLKEHLELYGKSI
+757 FLKEHLELYGRSI

-784 ALEKKMAH
+784 ALEKQMAN
-792 EGLFHDYTPYPKL
+792 LFFDYKPYPKL
-805 DKTDKVVGLEH
+805 DKSDKVVGLEH

-873 KDLKPLLQK
+873 KDLKPLLEK

-888 NSTADIYTYFFALA
+888 NSTADIYTYFFALS

-909 GFNAFI
+909 GFSAFI

-927 KLRELLLKK
+927 KLREWLLKK
-936 TTLVSYMEL
+936 TTIVSYMEL
-945 NALKVFESAAVD
+945 NALKVFESATVD
-957 TSIMSFIKQTPPKES
+957 TSIMNFIKQTPPKES
-972 DFEYYEPT
+972 GFKYYEPT
-980 PNDKDDL
+980 LNDKDDL
-987 KSTPHLPMK
+987 KSTPHLLMK

-1023 TPLKDWDIQINYGIK
+1023 TPLKDWDIQIYRGIL

-1044 FIIPTEKRE
+1044 FIIPTEKRDA
-1053 EILKN
+1053 ILNACKT
-1058 CDDAQK
+1058 Q
-1064 DERGMSER
+1064 EER
-1072 ERTKELIK
+1072 ERTERLIK

-1094 WADLWVIIA
+1094 WADLWVINTHNGYTSNLKSKIPPIDIEKYPATKAHLDAHYDTIA
-1103 KFGSHEFLEVEYPTI
+1103 TRC
-1118 YNHLLQYKDQLEQR
+1118 DQ
-1132 GQCRYSRGPQNS
+1132 GDT
-1144 NKPYPGQHHWLELDN
+1144 PY
-1159 NPKDSYLQDFEKE
+1159 
-1172 KIVYGEIVQ
+1172 
-1181 EPRFYLDN
+1181 
-1189 GECELGVF
+1189 
-1197 YAEATS
+1197 
-1203 FILTGEHLR
+1203 HLR
-1212 YLLGMLHSKLITF
+1212 
-1225 AFKTFYAGG
+1225 
-1234 GLGESGYRYKKA
+1234 
-1246 FIERLPIP
+1246 
-1254 QITEKNQELADKI
+1254 N
-1267 TDGAK
+1267 
-1272 QILALKAKDPKAN
+1272 
-1285 TQGLEKEI
+1285 
-1293 DALVYQLYHLTDE
+1293 
-1306 EIKTIENGQ
+1306 

>member
-1 MICFTRIPLK
+1 MIRFTRISLK
-11 DFIKKHNPQEP
+11 DFIKKYNPP
-22 KKETIENFEKE
+22 TPTKETIENFEKE
-33 INNLLENAPKQ
+33 INSLLENAPRQ

-54 NKFLKNTYGYDC
+54 NEFLKNTYGYRC
-66 NTYKKVDSAI
+66 NTNKKVDSAI
-76 YVDGEVRVLIEVK
+76 YVDKEVQVLIEVK
-89 ALNNRN
+89 ALDKKT
-95 EFPKNRENP
+95 EFPKDRENP
-104 ISKAFCQMVL
+104 LSKAFCQMVL
-114 YFLEEI
+114 YFLEER

-143 CKDLLFLKEDK
+143 CKDLLFLNEDK
-154 RIKDFYKKC
+154 RIKKFYKNY
-163 AKKEGTDSSKPKFY
+163 AQKEGTDSSKPRFY
-177 KDLEQYLQED
+177 EDLEQYLKED
-187 FQGELRYTHFNLSN
+187 FQGELRYTYFNLN
-201 YDPKE
+201 DDFKE

-218 LLKQRK
+218 LLKQKK

-241 ILGLEEQ
+241 ILGLEEK
-248 NDKGKILIK
+248 NEKGKTLIK
-257 PSRTQNSL
+257 PSRTENSL
-265 SAALKKKYENL
+265 SDALKKQYKNL

-295 RLLESLLISFKH
+295 RLLESLLISFNH

-334 KNSERSLNKEDKIL
+334 KNSERSLNKENKIL

-362 PLELK
+362 PLELRGYK
-367 GHEIRLLENKKLEL
+367 IRSLDNEPLEIYPK
-381 YQNSVLKKHENY
+381 SVLKKHKDD
-393 QEKKELPLLKYLF
+393 QKDKPLPLLKYLF
-406 EFLRLYKFTTTP
+406 AFLRVYDFTTTP
-418 KDIKDNTDTSESR
+418 KDIKDNQNKSESR

-470 IVLDKFNAIYQ
+470 IVLDKFNATYQ

-498 SNEKAKE
+498 SDQKAKE

-534 LIAYELGLIASLY
+534 LIAYKLGLIASLY
-547 RHELRLENDEIII
+547 RHELKLENDEIII
-560 HHAQTGEIF
+560 HTPKDEVFKYTI
-569 NYKKP
+569 P

-579 PHHQIQ
+579 LYHQIQ

-623 YSYYIFEKGK
+623 YSYYIFEEGK

-654 VSRFALKDKAL
+654 ISRFNLNDDLKKIPNI
-665 LKTEKNKN
+665 KKK
-673 LEYYIAEYKELV
+673 IQEYKDLV
-685 KIYKDPKILESLTRP
+685 AQYKDPNPLYPLNKQDLINKIQDLKNTFSLTL
-700 IKDSNAVRKYAKE
+700 KDPKTKA
-713 RLYQELAQN
+713 ELE
-722 PNKDFKKALN
+722 KA
-732 DRIEKIKE
+732 IEKHITNYNDFALDDKSLLTGLNYFIPSLFGTPKLSPKEEEE
-740 AFKLTLEP
+740 AFAS
-748 PQKELKFKK
+748 
-757 FLKEHLELYGKSI
+757 YGRI
-770 LEEANDNGL
+770 R
-779 ELEAL
+779 AL
-784 ALEKKMAH
+784 RK
-792 EGLFHDYTPYPKL
+792 KL
-805 DKTDKVVGLEH
+805 DDALSGGEYH
-816 FNRYVLTSYKDLQ
+816 
-829 DENERYANALEW
+829 NAFEW
-841 RFEFPEVLNDE
+841 RFEFPEVLDDE
-852 GDFLGFDCII
+852 GNFLGFDCII

-882 QYQDFY
+882 QYHDFY
-888 NSTADIYTYFFALA
+888 NSSSDIYTYFFALA
-902 YHLLKEK
+902 FNLLKEK
-909 GFNAFI
+909 GFSAFI
-915 TSNKYARAKYGA
+915 TSNKYTRTQYGA
-927 KLRELLLKK
+927 KLRELLLKN
-936 TTLVSYMEL
+936 TTIVSYMEL
-945 NALKVFESAAVD
+945 NALKVFESATVD
-957 TSIMSFIKQTPPKES
+957 TSIIHFIKQPPLKES
-972 DFEYYEPT
+972 VFNYYEPT
-980 PNDKDDL
+980 ENDKENL
-987 KSTPHLPMK
+987 KSTPSLLMK
-996 QNALSTES
+996 QNALQTES
-1004 FIFANAT
+1004 FIFADTT
-1011 LLDLRDKIESVG
+1011 LLDLRDKMENIG
-1023 TPLKDWDIQINYGIK
+1023 TPLKDWGIQINCGIK
-1038 TGANEA
+1038 IGANEA
-1044 FIIPTEKRE
+1044 FIIPTEKRDA
-1053 EILKN
+1053 ILKN
-1058 CDDAQK
+1058 CDDTQK
-1064 DERGMSER
+1064 DGMGMSER

-1080 PILRGKDIKRYSYE
+1080 PILRGRDIKRYRYE
-1094 WADLWVIIA
+1094 WAGEWLINTHNGYTSAFKSKIPPIDIE
-1103 KFGSHEFLEVEYPTI
+1103 KYPTI
-1118 YNHLLQYKDQLEQR
+1118 KAHLDSHWDKISKRDDQ
-1132 GQCRYSRGPQNS
+1132 GNT
-1144 NKPYPGQHHWLELDN
+1144 PYHLRNCAYIEE
-1159 NPKDSYLQDFEKE
+1159 FEKE

-1189 GECELGVF
+1189 GECELGGF

-1254 QITEKNQELADKI
+1254 QITEKNQELAHKI
-1267 TDGAK
+1267 TDYAE
-1272 QILALKAKDPKAN
+1272 QILALKEKDPKAN
-1285 TQGLEKEI
+1285 TQRLEKEI
-1293 DALVYQLYHLTDE
+1293 DALVYQLYNLTDE
-1306 EIKTIENGQ
+1306 EIKIIENGQ

>member
-1 MICFTRIPLK
+1 MMNFARIPLK

-33 INNLLENAPKQ
+33 INSLLENAKRQ

-54 NKFLKNTYGYDC
+54 NKFLKNAYGYNC
-66 NTYKKVDSAI
+66 NTRKKVDSAI
-76 YVDGEVRVLIEVK
+76 YVDEEVQVLIEVK
-89 ALNNRN
+89 ALNNKT
-95 EFPKNRENP
+95 EFPKDRENP
-104 ISKAFCQMVL
+104 LSKAFCQMVL

-154 RIKDFYKKC
+154 RIKKFYENY

-187 FQGELRYTHFNLSN
+187 FQGELRYTHFNLSS

-206 LPLIYQV
+206 LPLIYSV

-257 PSRTQNSL
+257 QSRTENSL
-265 SAALKKKYENL
+265 SAALKEQYTDL

-295 RLLESLLISFKH
+295 RLLESLLISFNH
-307 FEKPFLT
+307 FEKHFLT
-314 TENFKDFNA
+314 TDNFKDFNA

-334 KNSERSLNKEDKIL
+334 KNSERLKEIKEDKIL

-353 LNSSLFDQT
+353 LNSSLFDKT

-367 GHEIRLLENKKLEL
+367 GHEIKLLDNKKLEI
-381 YQNSVLKKHENY
+381 YKNSVLKKHENY
-393 QEKKELPLLKYLF
+393 QEKKELPLLEYFFK
-406 EFLRLYKFTTTP
+406 FLRVYKFTTTP

-470 IVLDKFNAIYQ
+470 IVLDKFNATYQ

-534 LIAYELGLIASLY
+534 WIAYELGLIASLY
-547 RHELRLENDEIII
+547 ACDLKLENDEIII
-560 HHAQTGEIF
+560 HTPTGEIF

-579 PHHQIQ
+579 PHHHIQ
-585 KELFELKKDIIE
+585 KELFELKKSIIE

-633 NTNNL
+633 NTNAL

-654 VSRFALKDKAL
+654 ISRFNLNDDLKKIPNI
-665 LKTEKNKN
+665 KQK
-673 LEYYIAEYKELV
+673 IQEYKDLV
-685 KIYKDPKILESLTRP
+685 AQYKDPNPLFPLNKTDLTNKIQDLKNTFSLTL
-700 IKDSNAVRKYAKE
+700 KDPKTKA
-713 RLYQELAQN
+713 ELE
-722 PNKDFKKALN
+722 KA
-732 DRIEKIKE
+732 IEKHIKKYNFFALDDKSLLDGLNYFIPSLFGTLKLSPKEEEE
-740 AFKLTLEP
+740 AFAS
-748 PQKELKFKK
+748 
-757 FLKEHLELYGKSI
+757 YGRI
-770 LEEANDNGL
+770 R
-779 ELEAL
+779 AL
-784 ALEKKMAH
+784 RK
-792 EGLFHDYTPYPKL
+792 KL
-805 DKTDKVVGLEH
+805 DDALSGGE
-816 FNRYVLTSYKDLQ
+816 YQ
-829 DENERYANALEW
+829 NAFEW
-841 RFEFPEVLNDE
+841 RFEFPEVLDDE

-862 GNPPYIRQEHI
+862 GNPPYINTRELSKNNSVTKEKYRQIYREVSGSYDI
-873 KDLKPLLQK
+873 FILFILMGLRLQK
-882 QYQDFY
+882 VSNFAWIVP
-888 NSTADIYTYFFALA
+888 NKFTSTEYGRPIFEK
-902 YHLLKEK
+902 LKSE
-909 GFNAFI
+909 
-915 TSNKYARAKYGA
+915 NKIKSIVD
-927 KLRELLLKK
+927 
-936 TTLVSYMEL
+936 VSYI
-945 NALKVFESAAVD
+945 KTFESASVYPILLIGKNNSVCSEYYIESQDDLSDNNLKERTLSITNLRFITMAQYGLKFQSGTTGFEAQKIFSYIKSGYQQDSIPFAVSGSVDKYVCD
-957 TSIMSFIKQTPPKES
+957 TSRVPYMRKCFKYPHISVKVPVAKTKI
-972 DFEYYEPT
+972 DFWT
-980 PNDKDDL
+980 N
-987 KSTPHLPMK
+987 
-996 QNALSTES
+996 
-1004 FIFANAT
+1004 
-1011 LLDLRDKIESVG
+1011 
-1023 TPLKDWDIQINYGIK
+1023 
-1038 TGANEA
+1038 
-1044 FIIPTEKRE
+1044 
-1053 EILKN
+1053 
-1058 CDDAQK
+1058 
-1064 DERGMSER
+1064 
-1072 ERTKELIK
+1072 
-1080 PILRGKDIKRYSYE
+1080 
-1094 WADLWVIIA
+1094 
-1103 KFGSHEFLEVEYPTI
+1103 
-1118 YNHLLQYKDQLEQR
+1118 
-1132 GQCRYSRGPQNS
+1132 
-1144 NKPYPGQHHWLELDN
+1144 
-1159 NPKDSYLQDFEKE
+1159 E
-1172 KIVYGEIVQ
+1172 KIVIAGMTKVIEAYYTKT
-1181 EPRFYLDN
+1181 PLA
-1189 GECELGVF
+1189 LGVGI
-1197 YAEATS
+1197 YAIYDFCGINPLLILGVLNSS
-1203 FILTGEHLR
+1203 FMSWYARENFKDKHMSGGYLGLNKGNLEKLPMFELTK
-1212 YLLGMLHSKLITF
+1212 S
-1225 AFKTFYAGG
+1225 
-1234 GLGESGYRYKKA
+1234 
-1246 FIERLPIP
+1246 
-1254 QITEKNQELADKI
+1254 NQPTADKI
-1267 TDGAK
+1267 TALVDK
-1272 QILALKAKDPKAN
+1272 ILQSKEKDPKAN
-1285 TQGLEKEI
+1285 TQKLEKEI
-1293 DALVYQLYHLTDE
+1293 DALVYQLYNLTDE
-1306 EIKTIENGQ
+1306 EIKTIEDGQ

>member
-1 MICFTRIPLK
+1 MDYKKLDLPNTNYPNQEQLKDFETAFNAFLETNQQENENHQNDAFNDLLKGVFKYKVKPTKKIDSAILNDNNKVEVIIEFKALKNPNEFIKKGDLNVKALHESLLYYLTERKEGNNNLKHLILATIKELYIIDADEFEVFNKDKEIKNAFKNCNDRKGNDPRTKAFYDACQKRLNELDHSLKYHYIPLK
-11 DFIKKHNPQEP
+11 
-22 KKETIENFEKE
+22 KE
-33 INNLLENAPKQ
+33 NLA
-44 DDEEFQKNEI
+44 
-54 NKFLKNTYGYDC
+54 
-66 NTYKKVDSAI
+66 
-76 YVDGEVRVLIEVK
+76 
-89 ALNNRN
+89 
-95 EFPKNRENP
+95 
-104 ISKAFCQMVL
+104 
-114 YFLEEI
+114 
-120 EKEKNNSLKHT
+120 
-131 IICNAHEFFLFD
+131 
-143 CKDLLFLKEDK
+143 
-154 RIKDFYKKC
+154 
-163 AKKEGTDSSKPKFY
+163 
-177 KDLEQYLQED
+177 
-187 FQGELRYTHFNLSN
+187 
-201 YDPKE
+201 
-206 LPLIYQV
+206 LIYQA
-213 LSQEV
+213 LSPNF
-218 LLKQRK
+218 LLKIPK
-224 TLDANTLNKD
+224 YSDANTLNKD

-265 SAALKKKYENL
+265 SDALKGSYNNL
-276 DDEEVMALLI
+276 DDEQVMALLI

-295 RLLESLLISFKH
+295 RLLESLLFSFKH
-307 FEKPFLT
+307 FTNSFLT
-314 TENFKDFNA
+314 IKNFKDFNA

-334 KNSERSLNKEDKIL
+334 KNSERFPEIKKDKIL
-348 EKIPY
+348 QKIPY
-353 LNSSLFDQT
+353 LNSSLFDKT

-367 GHEIRLLENKKLEL
+367 GHEIKSLNNKPLEIYPK
-381 YQNSVLKKHENY
+381 SVLKKDNPK
-393 QEKKELPLLKYLF
+393 QEPLPLLEYLF
-406 EFLRLYKFTTTP
+406 EFLRLYDFTTTP
-418 KDIKDNTDTSESR
+418 KDIKDNTNTSESS

-458 ITSYMCKESITP
+458 ITSYMCSESIKS
-470 IVLDKFNAIYQ
+470 IVLDKFNATYQ
-481 WDCENL
+481 WDCKDLE
-487 KALREKIDRNF
+487 ALRGKIDRNF

-560 HHAQTGEIF
+560 HTPEDKVF
-569 NYKKP
+569 NYTIP

-579 PHHQIQ
+579 PHHHIQ

-623 YSYYIFEKGK
+623 YSYYIFEEGK

-654 VSRFALKDKAL
+654 ISRFNLNDDLKKIPNI
-665 LKTEKNKN
+665 KKK
-673 LEYYIAEYKELV
+673 IQEYKDLV
-685 KIYKDPKILESLTRP
+685 AQYKDPNPLFPLNKADLINKIQDLKNTFSLTL
-700 IKDSNAVRKYAKE
+700 KDPKTKA
-713 RLYQELAQN
+713 ELE
-722 PNKDFKKALN
+722 KA
-732 DRIEKIKE
+732 IEKHIKKYNFFALDDKSLLDGLNYFIPNLFGTLKLSPKEEEE
-740 AFKLTLEP
+740 AFASYGRIRALR
-748 PQKELKFKK
+748 KEL
-757 FLKEHLELYGKSI
+757 
-770 LEEANDNGL
+770 DD
-779 ELEAL
+779 AL
-784 ALEKKMAH
+784 SGRE
-792 EGLFHDYTPYPKL
+792 Y
-805 DKTDKVVGLEH
+805 
-816 FNRYVLTSYKDLQ
+816 Q
-829 DENERYANALEW
+829 NAFEW
-841 RFEFPEVLNDE
+841 RFEFPEVLDDE
-852 GDFLGFDCII
+852 GNFLGFDCII
-862 GNPPYIRQEHI
+862 GNPPYIRQEQI
-873 KDLKPLLQK
+873 KDIKPLLQK

-927 KLRELLLKK
+927 KLREWLLKK

-957 TSIMSFIKQTPPKES
+957 TSIMSFIKQTPPKENS
-972 DFEYYEPT
+972 FNYYEPT

-987 KSTPHLPMK
+987 KSTPSLLMR

-1011 LLDLRDKIESVG
+1011 LLDLRDKIESIG

-1044 FIIPTEKRE
+1044 FIIPTEKRDA
-1053 EILKN
+1053 ILKN
-1058 CDDAQK
+1058 CDDTQK

-1094 WADLWVIIA
+1094 WAGEWLINTHNGYTSAFKSKIPPIDIEKYPATKAHLDAHYDTIA
-1103 KFGSHEFLEVEYPTI
+1103 TRCDQGDTPYHLRNCAYLE
-1118 YNHLLQYKDQLEQR
+1118 
-1132 GQCRYSRGPQNS
+1132 
-1144 NKPYPGQHHWLELDN
+1144 
-1159 NPKDSYLQDFEKE
+1159 DFEKE

-1189 GECELGVF
+1189 GECQLGYF

-1203 FILTGEHLR
+1203 FILTGEHLH

-1267 TDGAK
+1267 TDCAER
-1272 QILALKAKDPKAN
+1272 ILKSKAKDPKAN
-1285 TQGLEKEI
+1285 TQRSEKEI

-1306 EIKTIENGQ
+1306 EIKIIENGQ

>member
-1 MICFTRIPLK
+1 MIEFVRIPLK
-11 DFIKKHNPQEP
+11 DFIKKYNPQEP

-33 INNLLENAPKQ
+33 INSLLENAKRQ
-44 DDEEFQKNEI
+44 DGEEFQKDKI
-54 NKFLKNTYGYDC
+54 NKFLKNTYGYE
-66 NTYKKVDSAI
+66 YEPYEKVDSAI
-76 YVDGEVRVLIEVK
+76 CVDGKAWVLIEVK

-95 EFPKNRENP
+95 EFPKDRENP
-104 ISKAFCQMVL
+104 LSKAFCQMVF
-114 YFLEEI
+114 YFLKEI
-120 EKEKNNSLKHT
+120 EKNNSLKHA

-143 CKDLLFLKEDK
+143 CKDLLSLSKDK
-154 RIKDFYKKC
+154 RITKLHENC
-163 AKKEGTDSSKPKFY
+163 ASKEGTDPTTKRFY
-177 KDLEQYLQED
+177 SDLEEYLKKD
-187 FQGELRYTHFNLSN
+187 FKGELRYTHFNLSSD
-201 YDPKE
+201 DPKE
-206 LPLIYQV
+206 LIYQV
-213 LSQEV
+213 LSHEV
-218 LLKQRK
+218 LLKQKK

-257 PSRTQNSL
+257 PSRTENSL
-265 SAALKKKYENL
+265 SDALKKEYKNL

-295 RLLESLLISFKH
+295 RLLESLLISFDH

-314 TENFKDFNA
+314 IENFKDFNA

-334 KNSERSLNKEDKIL
+334 KNNEREIKEDKIL
-348 EKIPY
+348 GKIPY
-353 LNSSLFDQT
+353 LNSSLFDKT
-362 PLELK
+362 PLESD
-367 GHEIRLLENKKLEL
+367 GHEIRLLKNERLEIYPKSIFKKDKDYQNKKD
-381 YQNSVLKKHENY
+381 
-393 QEKKELPLLKYLF
+393 LPLLEYLF
-406 EFLRLYKFTTTP
+406 TFLHVYDFTTTP
-418 KDIKDNTDTSESR
+418 KDIKDNKNTSESR

-470 IVLDKFNAIYQ
+470 IVLDKFNQKYNIECK
-481 WDCENL
+481 DL
-487 KALREKIDRNF
+487 KELKNYLKNNYKEDKR
-498 SNEKAKE
+498 KE
-505 YLNTLLTLRIC
+505 YLQVLLALRVC

-534 LIAYELGLIASLY
+534 RIAYDLGLITSLPLDATL
-547 RHELRLENDEIII
+547 ELENDEILIKI
-560 HHAQTGEIF
+560 S
-569 NYKKP
+569 NKP
-574 HSEND
+574 FIYTRPSSEKEQS
-579 PHHQIQ
+579 HQIQ
-585 KELFELKKDIIE
+585 KELFELKKSIIE

-623 YSYYIFEKGK
+623 YSYYIFEEGK

-644 DINIKCANSL
+644 DINIKCGNSL
-654 VSRFALKDKAL
+654 ISRFALKDKAL

-685 KIYKDPKILESLTRP
+685 KIYKDPKILETLTRP

-748 PQKELKFKK
+748 HPKELKFKK
-757 FLKEHLELYGKSI
+757 FLKEHLELYGRSI
-770 LEEANDNGL
+770 LEETNDNGL

-805 DKTDKVVGLEH
+805 DKSDKVVGLEH

-862 GNPPYIRQEHI
+862 GNPPYIRQEQI
-873 KDLKPLLQK
+873 KEIKPLLEK
-882 QYQDFY
+882 QYRDFY
-888 NSTADIYTYFFALA
+888 NSTADIYTYFFALS
-902 YHLLKEK
+902 YRLLKEK

-915 TSNKYARAKYGA
+915 TSNKYARAKYGTQ
-927 KLRELLLKK
+927 LRELLLKK
-936 TTLVSYMEL
+936 TTIVSYMEL
-945 NALKVFESAAVD
+945 NALKVFESATVD
-957 TSIMSFIKQTPPKES
+957 TSIMSFIKQDPPKES
-972 DFEYYEPT
+972 SFKYYEPI
-980 PNDKDDL
+980 PDDKNDL
-987 KSTPHLPMK
+987 KNAHSLLMR

-1011 LLDLRDKIESVG
+1011 LLDLRDKIEKSG

-1044 FIIPTEKRE
+1044 FIITTEKRE
-1053 EILKN
+1053 EILN
-1058 CDDAQK
+1058 ALQDARRKKAHRNAHQAYFK
-1064 DERGMSER
+1064 R
-1072 ERTKELIK
+1072 ER
-1080 PILRGKDIKRYSYE
+1080 
-1094 WADLWVIIA
+1094 
-1103 KFGSHEFLEVEYPTI
+1103 H
-1118 YNHLLQYKDQLEQR
+1118 
-1132 GQCRYSRGPQNS
+1132 
-1144 NKPYPGQHHWLELDN
+1144 
-1159 NPKDSYLQDFEKE
+1159 
-1172 KIVYGEIVQ
+1172 
-1181 EPRFYLDN
+1181 
-1189 GECELGVF
+1189 
-1197 YAEATS
+1197 
-1203 FILTGEHLR
+1203 
-1212 YLLGMLHSKLITF
+1212 
-1225 AFKTFYAGG
+1225 
-1234 GLGESGYRYKKA
+1234 
-1246 FIERLPIP
+1246 
-1254 QITEKNQELADKI
+1254 
-1267 TDGAK
+1267 
-1272 QILALKAKDPKAN
+1272 
-1285 TQGLEKEI
+1285 
-1293 DALVYQLYHLTDE
+1293 
-1306 EIKTIENGQ
+1306 

>member
-1 MICFTRIPLK
+1 
-11 DFIKKHNPQEP
+11 QEP

-33 INNLLENAPKQ
+33 INSLLENAKRQ
-44 DDEEFQKNEI
+44 DGEEFQKNEI
-54 NKFLKNTYGYDC
+54 NSFLKNTYDYHC
-66 NTYKKVDSAI
+66 NTYEKVDSAI
-76 YVDGEVRVLIEVK
+76 YEDGKVRVLIEAK

-95 EFPKNRENP
+95 EFPKDRENP
-104 ISKAFCQMVL
+104 LSKAFCQMVF
-114 YFLEEI
+114 YFLKEI
-120 EKEKNNSLKHT
+120 EKNNSLKHA

-143 CKDLLFLKEDK
+143 CKDFCALFQNDKE
-154 RIKDFYKKC
+154 IKKLHKNC
-163 AKKEGTDSSKPKFY
+163 AKKEGTDPSTKRFY
-177 KDLEQYLQED
+177 GDLEKYLKKD
-187 FQGELRYTHFNLSN
+187 FKGELRYTHFNLSS

-213 LSQEV
+213 LSHEV

-257 PSRTQNSL
+257 PSRTENSL
-265 SAALKKKYENL
+265 SAALKKEPYKNL

-295 RLLESLLISFKH
+295 RLLESLLISFEH
-307 FEKPFLT
+307 FKNPFLT

-334 KNSERSLNKEDKIL
+334 KNSERLPEIKEDKIL

-353 LNSSLFDQT
+353 LNSSLFDKT

-367 GHEIRLLENKKLEL
+367 GYEIKLLDNKNLEI
-381 YQNSVLKKHENY
+381 YKNSVLKKHEDY
-393 QEKKELPLLKYLF
+393 QKQKDLPLLKYLF
-406 EFLRLYKFTTTP
+406 AFLRLYKFTTTP

-458 ITSYMCKESITP
+458 ITSYMCSESIEP
-470 IVLDKFNAIYQ
+470 IVLDKFNAIYE
-481 WDCENL
+481 WDCKDI
-487 KALREKIDRNF
+487 KALRGKIDRDF
-498 SNEKAKE
+498 SDQKAKE
-505 YLNTLLTLRIC
+505 YLQLLLTLRVC

-534 LIAYELGLIASLY
+534 WIAYELGLITSLY
-547 RHELRLENDEIII
+547 RYDLKLENDEIII
-560 HHAQTGEIF
+560 HYKPTGGIF

-585 KELFELKKDIIE
+585 KELFELKKSIIE

-623 YSYYIFEKGK
+623 YSYYIFEEGK
-633 NTNNL
+633 NTNAL

-654 VSRFALKDKAL
+654 ISRFNLNDDLKKIPNI
-665 LKTEKNKN
+665 KQK
-673 LEYYIAEYKELV
+673 IQEYKDLV
-685 KIYKDPKILESLTRP
+685 AQYKDQNPLYPLNKADLINKIQDLKNTFSLTLKDPKTKAELE
-700 IKDSNAVRKYAKE
+700 
-713 RLYQELAQN
+713 
-722 PNKDFKKALN
+722 KA
-732 DRIEKIKE
+732 IEKHIKKYNFFALDDKSLLDGLDYFIPSLFGTLKLSPKEEEE
-740 AFKLTLEP
+740 AFAS
-748 PQKELKFKK
+748 
-757 FLKEHLELYGKSI
+757 YGRI
-770 LEEANDNGL
+770 R
-779 ELEAL
+779 AL
-784 ALEKKMAH
+784 RK
-792 EGLFHDYTPYPKL
+792 KL
-805 DKTDKVVGLEH
+805 DDALSGRE
-816 FNRYVLTSYKDLQ
+816 YQ
-829 DENERYANALEW
+829 NAFEW
-841 RFEFPEVLNDE
+841 RFEFPEVLDDE

-862 GNPPYIRQEHI
+862 GNPPYIRQEQI
-873 KDLKPLLQK
+873 KDLKPLLEK

-909 GFNAFI
+909 GFSAFI

-927 KLRELLLKK
+927 KLREWLLKK

-945 NALKVFESAAVD
+945 NALKVFESATVD
-957 TSIMSFIKQTPPKES
+957 TSIMNFIKQTPPKES
-972 DFEYYEPT
+972 DFKYYEPT

-987 KSTPHLPMK
+987 KSTPSLLMK

-1004 FIFANAT
+1004 FIFANAA

-1023 TPLKDWDIQINYGIK
+1023 IPLKDWDIQIYRGIL

-1044 FIIPTEKRE
+1044 FIIPTEKRDA
-1053 EILKN
+1053 ILNACKT
-1058 CDDAQK
+1058 Q
-1064 DERGMSER
+1064 EER
-1072 ERTKELIK
+1072 ERTERLIK

-1094 WADLWVIIA
+1094 WADLWVINTHNGYTSALKSKIPPIDIA
-1103 KFGSHEFLEVEYPTI
+1103 KYPATKAHLDAHWNTIATRCDQGDTPYHLRNCAYLE
-1118 YNHLLQYKDQLEQR
+1118 
-1132 GQCRYSRGPQNS
+1132 
-1144 NKPYPGQHHWLELDN
+1144 
-1159 NPKDSYLQDFEKE
+1159 DFEKE

-1189 GECELGVF
+1189 GECGLGYF

-1203 FILTGEHLR
+1203 FILKGEHLH

-1254 QITEKNQELADKI
+1254 KITEKNQELADKI
-1267 TDGAK
+1267 TDCAK
-1272 QILALKAKDPKAN
+1272 QILKSKAKDPKAN
-1285 TQGLEKEI
+1285 TQRLEKEI
-1293 DALVYQLYHLTDE
+1293 DALVYRLYHLTDE
-1306 EIKTIENGQ
+1306 EIKIIENGQ